1 MFTRQSYNI
10 PLVTR
15 GILHPDQSERMEGC
29 RPNLVSTDDSLTF
42 RPRSLSIELPEDR
55 QTHERSNS
63 ARAWLGPRSS
73 FKVPAPLLSCRAR
86 LQRVHSAVQIHSAVW
101 PVTDAEPRTP
111 LHRALACVPRPVGL
125 SFDGY
130 ERGAPSNGASTPGR
144 RRLSV
149 TFERRHTTRRHAT
162 KTVISIDVGLF
173 QLMLLLACLSTCSS
187 YVLSAAS
194 RIGAMRV
201 RLPSSQGQGGEPYE
215 EGGRSFAL
223 SSGADSALF
232 LMPASRVRAV
242 RP

>member
-1 MFTRQSYNI
+1 
-10 PLVTR
+10 
-15 GILHPDQSERMEGC
+15 MEGC
-29 RPNLVSTDDSLTF
+29 RPNLASTDDSLTF

-130 ERGAPSNGASTPGR
+130 ERGAPSNGASTPAAAASLS
-144 RRLSV
+144 RLSGGI
-149 TFERRHTTRRHAT
+149 RHGATRPRPSYQSTSVCFNSCSCSPASAHAR
-162 KTVISIDVGLF
+162 
-173 QLMLLLACLSTCSS
+173 ATCCPPRP
-187 YVLSAAS
+187 AS
-194 RIGAMRV
+194 VAMRV